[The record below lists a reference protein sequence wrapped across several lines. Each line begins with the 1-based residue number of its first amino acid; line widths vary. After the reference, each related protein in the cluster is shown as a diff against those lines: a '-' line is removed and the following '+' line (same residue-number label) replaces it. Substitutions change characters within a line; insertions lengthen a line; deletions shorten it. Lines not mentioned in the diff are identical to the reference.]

1 MLYFSM
7 SVLSTMGFVR
17 TQPLSPLA
25 RQLGAVE
32 AITGQLFVAVL
43 IARIVA
49 LSTAGAMRSGSPV
62 E

>member
-1 MLYFSM
+1 LYFSM
-7 SVLSTMGFVR
+7 SVLITMGFVR

-25 RQLGAVE
+25 RQLGVVE